1 MEALI
6 KGHLEL
12 QRPGDGFLGEESGA
26 ADAAPTTG
34 LTWVVDPIDGT
45 VNYLYGLN
53 GYSVSVAVVTG
64 EPNSQ
69 TWTQIAG
76 AVVRVSDGVTW
87 WAGLGQGAWRD
98 GRPLRCNEPDSLG
111 AALVGTG
118 FGYDANLRAHQAQVL
133 TKVLPQV
140 RDIRRV
146 GSAAVDL
153 CSVADGSLDLY
164 FERGLSAWDM
174 AAGTLIAAEAGAR
187 VMGVDGGAPTTEMT
201 IAGSANLA
209 EQLREILS
217 ASDAG
222 GELV

>member
-1 MEALI
+1 MAFKVL
-6 KGHLEL
+6 
-12 QRPGDGFLGEESGA
+12 A
-26 ADAAPTTG
+26 
-34 LTWVVDPIDGT
+34 
-45 VNYLYGLN
+45 
-53 GYSVSVAVVTG
+53 
-64 EPNSQ
+64 
-69 TWTQIAG
+69 
-76 AVVRVSDGVTW
+76 
-87 WAGLGQGAWRD
+87 
-98 GRPLRCNEPDSLG
+98 
-111 AALVGTG
+111 
-118 FGYDANLRAHQAQVL
+118 L